1 MKFGKIGMT
10 ALAVLFALPVYAQ
23 STSTTS
29 GASTHSKTPTVSQS
43 GKTGPSTQPSLNGST
58 NQANSGAKTTASSKP
73 IDINSASEKEL
84 DSLPGVGKSRADAII
99 RNRPYHSKND
109 LVTRHIVPESVY
121 NGIKERIIAH
131 QG

>member
-1 MKFGKIGMT
+1 MKISKIGMT
-10 ALAVLFALPVYAQ
+10 ALAALFALPVYAQ

-29 GASTHSKTPTVSQS
+29 GAHGKAATTSQS
-43 GKTGPSTQPSLNGST
+43 GKVGPSTQPSLNGST
-58 NQANSGAKTTASSKP
+58 NQANAGAKTTASSKP

-99 RNRPYHSKND
+99 RNRPYRSKND

-121 NGIKERIIAH
+121 NGIKDRIIAH